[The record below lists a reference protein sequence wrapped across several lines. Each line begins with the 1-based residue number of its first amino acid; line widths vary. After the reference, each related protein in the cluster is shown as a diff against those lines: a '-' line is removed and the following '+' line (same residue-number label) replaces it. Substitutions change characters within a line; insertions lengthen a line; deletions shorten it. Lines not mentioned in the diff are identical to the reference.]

1 MSYGYGNAARN
12 MSHRADRSAL
22 FGGRGGRGGD
32 LEGGGERDALV
43 AEQTNQMFEDQ
54 NNRYI
59 SALSDKV
66 SQLKGLSLGIGA
78 EVREQNRFL
87 DGMGGD
93 FGRTDGLL
101 GGTLKKLG
109 VLARTGGGRHICHLA
124 LFVVAIFFF
133 VWWLVG
139 HKHT

>member
-1 MSYGYGNAARN
+1 MYGRQN
-12 MSHRADRSAL
+12 MSNRKAL
-22 FGGRGGRGGD
+22 FGNRD
-32 LEGGGERDALV
+32 LEGGGPGERDALV

-66 SQLKGLSLGIGA
+66 SQLKNLSRNIGT

-109 VLARTGGGRHICHLA
+109 VMAKTGGGRHICHLA
-124 LFVVAIFFF
+124 LFVVAIFIV
-133 VWWLVG
+133 VWYLVG
-139 HKHT
+139 HKHQP